1 MKEQVPW
8 GRVRSEIKK
17 EDRTDWL
24 DQGRPEVRG
33 SGSLEHIPRLQEPGE
48 AGGRRSMTQVR
59 GYVCLAHLM
68 PHVQLTQQVFE
79 VGGRMKGMQGVQEP
93 KPESLV
99 V

>member
-33 SGSLEHIPRLQEPGE
+33 SGSMEYIP
-48 AGGRRSMTQVR
+48 
-59 GYVCLAHLM
+59 
-68 PHVQLTQQVFE
+68 
-79 VGGRMKGMQGVQEP
+79 
-93 KPESLV
+93 
-99 V
+99 